1 MFLEC
6 TDASY
11 VCKHG
16 RQKNH
21 CYLCTPDSACQ
32 HCKHVLVRD
41 KSHCYPYCFRCY
53 CVLHPDEPR
62 TRRYRLKE
70 HYVVD
75 ALRAHFGDSLT
86 MTHDRRIDGGCT
98 RYRPDILV
106 DFGSHCLIVEIDE
119 FRHANYTCEQK
130 RETDLYEDLGFC
142 NLVFLRFNPDGYSLD
157 GIRHPTPFQYGSDGE
172 MKVDEVEMEKR
183 IEHLIQ
189 TILYVKENEP
199 TEPLSHHYLFY
210 GDTQEEEEEDNDDE
224 DEKDPERGI

>member
-1 MFLEC
+1 
-6 TDASY
+6 
-11 VCKHG
+11 
-16 RQKNH
+16 
-21 CYLCTPDSACQ
+21 
-32 HCKHVLVRD
+32 
-41 KSHCYPYCFRCY
+41 
-53 CVLHPDEPR
+53 
-62 TRRYRLKE
+62 
-70 HYVVD
+70 
-75 ALRAHFGDSLT
+75 